1 MKKIQVNNKILCD
14 AISIASKFCSKKSTL
29 PILSSIKVDI
39 TENGECTLSSFNSEN
54 FISKRINIHNISNEC
69 MSFCIN
75 LENGLFAF
83 LKTISSDELLSIE
96 VDEQNIKIK
105 HSKGVADFPIIS
117 SSEFPEPKRFEDSEC
132 NTVSISPILL
142 KEYINN
148 GKFFVS
154 TDELRPV
161 LCGLYFDIKDNH
173 LNVCA
178 TDARRLYTDSN
189 PYISEKEFSFIVSGG
204 ALSAINDIASLSS
217 KDLLFEINQSNIR
230 IKSDDCD
237 IVCRNVEGRFPNFR
251 AVVISD
257 DAIKT
262 KVRFVTQDFVSMLN
276 RMSIVNKGTNRLL
289 ILDIKNGKCNV
300 MSEDVDYNKKNV
312 ENIECEIKGEDVKI
326 GLNTEYLLN
335 MVQTID
341 NDKFV
346 MYIAESSRPILIR
359 EQTKPNKTLLL
370 TPMTL

>member
-1 MKKIQVNNKILCD
+1 
-14 AISIASKFCSKKSTL
+14 
-29 PILSSIKVDI
+29 
-39 TENGECTLSSFNSEN
+39 
-54 FISKRINIHNISNEC
+54 
-69 MSFCIN
+69 
-75 LENGLFAF
+75 
-83 LKTISSDELLSIE
+83 
-96 VDEQNIKIK
+96 
-105 HSKGVADFPIIS
+105 
-117 SSEFPEPKRFEDSEC
+117 
-132 NTVSISPILL
+132 VSA
-142 KEYINN
+142 
-148 GKFFVS
+148 
-154 TDELRPV
+154 DELRPV
-161 LCGLYFDIKDNH
+161 MCGLYFDIKDNH

-262 KVRFVTQDFVSMLN
+262 KVRFVTQDFISMLN

-289 ILDIKNGKCNV
+289 ILDINNGKCNV
-300 MSEDVDYNKKNV
+300 MSEDVDFNKKNV

-346 MYIAESSRPILIR
+346 MYIAESNRPILIR